1 MEWAVSEDLVAL
13 ELWVDNQAVSRCQEA
28 QQGPL
33 LLSLQLAQLELVVA
47 QALQGPKQIH
57 LQLSVDLE
65 DLVEWEES
73 VLSWED
79 YQDSV
84 VQVVCLLPTLA
95 LLERD
100 SPHNFSSVKKW
111 DSTTR
116 RQFYR
121 SWYRQT
127 EM

>member
-1 MEWAVSEDLVAL
+1 MAL

-28 QQGPL
+28 QQGPH
-33 LLSLQLAQLELVVA
+33 LLSLQLVQLEQVVA

-100 SPHNFSSVKKW
+100 SPLNFNSVKKW